1 MAETVFPGET
11 NDSFSGVFRKT
22 FFSFLLFCF
31 ARRGE
36 NNVPALELELGFSRS
51 VIGFSCS
58 LTLVRGLWLASNS
71 STSDFDLPLIL
82 SKRSRPFS
90 FVCFKQ
96 TPETSAA
103 VVRDSFLEYK

>member
-1 MAETVFPGET
+1 MFPGET

-22 FFSFLLFCF
+22 FFSFLRACF

-36 NNVPALELELGFSRS
+36 NNVPALELGFSRS

-58 LTLVRGLWLASNS
+58 LTLVTGLCLASSS
-71 STSDFDLPLIL
+71 STSDFDLPLIF
-82 SKRSRPFS
+82 SKRSRPSS

-103 VVRDSFLEYK
+103 VVRDNSLEYK